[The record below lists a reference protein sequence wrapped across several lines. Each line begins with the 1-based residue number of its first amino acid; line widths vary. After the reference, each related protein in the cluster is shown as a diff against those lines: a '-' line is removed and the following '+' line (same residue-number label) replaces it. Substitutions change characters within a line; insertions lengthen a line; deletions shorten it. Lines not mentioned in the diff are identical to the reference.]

1 MEMVPLVK
9 VSAQTDTFTQFSE
22 PEESGFLLVGVQR
35 FTQNM
40 VIPVDNG

>member
-9 VSAQTDTFTQFSE
+9 VSAQADTFTRLSGSE
-22 PEESGFLLVGVQR
+22 DSGFLLVGVQR

-40 VIPVDNG
+40 VVPVDNG